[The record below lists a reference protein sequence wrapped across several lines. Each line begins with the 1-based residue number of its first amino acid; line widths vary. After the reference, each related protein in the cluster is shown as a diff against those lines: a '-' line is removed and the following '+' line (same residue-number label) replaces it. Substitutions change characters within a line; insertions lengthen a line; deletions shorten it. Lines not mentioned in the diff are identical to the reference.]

1 MTAAGEV
8 RVGADPPV
16 LARKARH
23 GTPRAPGM
31 RSALDTGVA
40 ADRIGRPQTFAE
52 LRVDKVDDIGTQRH
66 VEHLGPRKLRNL
78 GSCGAEDLDSRVH
91 PSTIFWPTEADN
103 INLAS
108 GVPKKGPS
116 MRETEFCTHIAHK
129 RECRIC
135 GNYNSV
141 YRKYGLF
148 ICRRC
153 FKENAGKIGFV
164 KLH

>member
-1 MTAAGEV
+1 M
-8 RVGADPPV
+8 

-66 VEHLGPRKLRNL
+66 IEHLGPRKLRNL

-108 GVPKKGPS
+108 GVPKKGPRCARQSSAHTLLTSVSAVYAAITTLSTES
-116 MRETEFCTHIAHK
+116 MVCSSAAAV
-129 RECRIC
+129 
-135 GNYNSV
+135 S
-141 YRKYGLF
+141 
-148 ICRRC
+148 RRML
-153 FKENAGKIGFV
+153 AR
-164 KLH
+164 LAS